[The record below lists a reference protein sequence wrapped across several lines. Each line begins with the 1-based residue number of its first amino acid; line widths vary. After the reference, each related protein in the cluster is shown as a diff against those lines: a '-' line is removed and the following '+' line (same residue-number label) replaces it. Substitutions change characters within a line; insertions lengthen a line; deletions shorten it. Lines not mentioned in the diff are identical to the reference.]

1 MPEGATEMPWG
12 AAPAAEPGNDPLALV
27 EAWKSAGAAAADPVV
42 LAVVESLA
50 RRAAAMPDE
59 ATRQWLM
66 QRLQARMTGQAL
78 GPARPTAAAGPVAR
92 PGLAAL
98 GELVDRLGRTPPA
111 APVAPPPSAGRRGA
125 TAPGPKRLAAPA
137 APAPAALKS
146 VTAFQRTWSRL
157 RAEQRLR
164 QALAQVPAMAGP
176 LNSSQVVHRALTTM
190 QVLSPAYLDAF
201 LAHVDGLIALE
212 QAAGAAEPAP
222 RSAPPAESRR
232 RGAATPRRKG

>member
-1 MPEGATEMPWG
+1 MPAG
-12 AAPAAEPGNDPLALV
+12 PAADTTACADPVAMV
-27 EAWKSAGAAAADPVV
+27 EAWKAAGSTAPDPVV

-59 ATRQWLM
+59 AARQWLV
-66 QRLQARMTGQAL
+66 QRIQDRMTGQAL
-78 GPARPTAAAGPVAR
+78 GPARPTAAAGTVAR
-92 PGLAAL
+92 PGLTAL
-98 GELVDRLGRTPPA
+98 GELIDRLGRAPQATPVAPAPSAGHRGAPAPVSGRPA
-111 APVAPPPSAGRRGA
+111 AP
-125 TAPGPKRLAAPA
+125 LAPA
-137 APAPAALKS
+137 GVGLKS
-146 VTAFQRTWSRL
+146 VTAFHGTWSRL

-176 LNSSQVVHRALTTM
+176 LNSSQVVHRALQTM

-222 RSAPPAESRR
+222 RSAPPAEARR
-232 RGAATPRRKG
+232 PRGAATARRKG